1 MTRIAFLQF
10 NSCGGCLLS
19 LLANP
24 VFLDV
29 LKSEDICYFPL
40 ISERNTLEEA
50 NIVVVEG
57 CATSE
62 SDVKLILQ
70 LYTAG
75 AKIISLGTCAT
86 LGGIMSQ
93 SDKMETYPVEK
104 FVNTH
109 AQLPGCPPPQ
119 KLIGALLLSMTQG
132 TEFLL
137 PEKNVCSECP
147 YTLDQDY
154 STEITHTNPVR
165 SPKSCFLREGV
176 LCLGLITRA
185 GCGAKC
191 VQVGSPCDGC
201 FGSSGRSIPAAI
213 ANLFSVL
220 KITPEIRNQVAL
232 AIRYQKPRL

>member
-24 VFLDV
+24 VLLDV
-29 LKSEDICYFPL
+29 LKSEDICYFPM

-50 NIVVVEG
+50 DFVVIEG
-57 CATSE
+57 CAIHE
-62 SDVKLILQ
+62 SDTKLILQ

-75 AKIISLGTCAT
+75 AKIVSLGTCAT

-93 SDKMETYPVEK
+93 SSKMQSYPVENY
-104 FVNTH
+104 VDTY

-119 KLIGALLLSMTQG
+119 KLIGALLLSMIQG
-132 TEFLL
+132 TEFSL

-147 YTLDQDY
+147 YTQDQDY
-154 STEITHTNPVR
+154 STEIAHTDPV
-165 SPKSCFLREGV
+165 SIPKSCFLREGV

-191 VQVGSPCDGC
+191 VQVGAPCDGC
-201 FGSSGRSIPAAI
+201 FGSSGRSLPAAI
-213 ANLFSVL
+213 ANLFSIL
-220 KITPEIRNQVAL
+220 KITPEIRNKVAL
-232 AIRYQKPRL
+232 ATRYQKPRL